1 MPIYEY
7 KCTKCEKVFERIV
20 SVADSSKAVFC
31 DCSPKA
37 KAKKIISAPSFRLEG
52 WVGMR
57 LTLRQVIKNLV
68 QSEDKSK
75 KTNKETKKSDN
86 SKTLKRLI
94 NFLNM
99 KRTQIKN
106 ISAQEIDSTFIIS
119 GW

>member
-52 WVGMR
+52 SGWYETDFKTGSK
-57 LTLRQVIKNLV
+57 KNLV
-68 QSEDKSK
+68 QSENKTK

-86 SKTLKRLI
+86 SKTSK
-94 NFLNM
+94 
-99 KRTQIKN
+99 K
-106 ISAQEIDSTFIIS
+106 D
-119 GW
+119 

>member
-20 SVADSSKAVFC
+20 SVADSSKAAFC

-52 WVGMR
+52 SGWYETDFKTGNK
-57 LTLRQVIKNLV
+57 KNLV
-68 QSEDKSK
+68 QSEDKTK

-86 SKTLKRLI
+86 SKTSK
-94 NFLNM
+94 
-99 KRTQIKN
+99 K
-106 ISAQEIDSTFIIS
+106 D
-119 GW
+119 

>member
-7 KCTKCEKVFERIV
+7 KCTKCNKVFERII

-52 WVGMR
+52 SGWYETDFKTGNK
-57 LTLRQVIKNLV
+57 KNLV

-75 KTNKETKKSDN
+75 KTIKEIKKADN
-86 SKTLKRLI
+86 SKTSKKRLI
-94 NFLNM
+94 NLSQYETNSNKKYFCAGN
-99 KRTQIKN
+99 
-106 ISAQEIDSTFIIS
+106 
-119 GW
+119 

>member
-31 DCSPKA
+31 DCSPKV

-52 WVGMR
+52 SGWYETDFKTGNK
-57 LTLRQVIKNLV
+57 KNLV

-86 SKTLKRLI
+86 SKTSK
-94 NFLNM
+94 
-99 KRTQIKN
+99 K
-106 ISAQEIDSTFIIS
+106 D
-119 GW
+119 

>member
-52 WVGMR
+52 SGWYETDFKTG
-57 LTLRQVIKNLV
+57 IKKNLV
-68 QSEDKSK
+68 QSEDKTK
-75 KTNKETKKSDN
+75 KTNKETKNLIIQKL
-86 SKTLKRLI
+86 LKKI
-94 NFLNM
+94 NQSFS
-99 KRTQIKN
+99 I
-106 ISAQEIDSTFIIS
+106 
-119 GW
+119 

>member
-7 KCTKCEKVFERIV
+7 KCTKCDKVFERII

-52 WVGMR
+52 SGWYETDFKTGNK
-57 LTLRQVIKNLV
+57 KNLV

-75 KTNKETKKSDN
+75 KTNKEIKKTDK
-86 SKTLKRLI
+86 SKTSK
-94 NFLNM
+94 
-99 KRTQIKN
+99 K
-106 ISAQEIDSTFIIS
+106 D
-119 GW
+119 

>member
-1 MPIYEY
+1 MAIYEY

-52 WVGMR
+52 SGWYETDFKTGSK
-57 LTLRQVIKNLV
+57 KNLV
-68 QSEDKSK
+68 QSEDKTK

-86 SKTLKRLI
+86 SKTSK
-94 NFLNM
+94 
-99 KRTQIKN
+99 K
-106 ISAQEIDSTFIIS
+106 D
-119 GW
+119 

>member
-31 DCSPKA
+31 DCSPNT

-52 WVGMR
+52 SGWYETDFKTGNK
-57 LTLRQVIKNLV
+57 KNLV

-75 KTNKETKKSDN
+75 KKNKETKKTDN
-86 SKTLKRLI
+86 SKTSK
-94 NFLNM
+94 
-99 KRTQIKN
+99 K
-106 ISAQEIDSTFIIS
+106 D
-119 GW
+119 

>member
-52 WVGMR
+52 SGWYETDFKTGNK
-57 LTLRQVIKNLV
+57 KNLV
-68 QSEDKSK
+68 QSEDKTK

-86 SKTLKRLI
+86 SKTS
-94 NFLNM
+94 
-99 KRTQIKN
+99 IK
-106 ISAQEIDSTFIIS
+106 D
-119 GW
+119 